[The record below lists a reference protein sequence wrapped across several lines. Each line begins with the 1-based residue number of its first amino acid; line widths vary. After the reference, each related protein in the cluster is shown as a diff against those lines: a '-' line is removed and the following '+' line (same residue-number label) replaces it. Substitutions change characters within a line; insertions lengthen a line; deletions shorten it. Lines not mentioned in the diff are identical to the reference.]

1 MDPIEEMLFV
11 TGGFEMNTVSMY
23 TAEGWQLDLP
33 DLVEGRKK
41 HACTSFL
48 SGDTRVCLC
57 VYDNYRVLIV
67 LLGSDGD
74 GRRCVL

>member
-11 TGGFEMNTVSMY
+11 TGGFEMNKVSMY
-23 TAEGWQLDLP
+23 TAEGWNLDLP

-48 SGDTRVCLC
+48 SGENRVREMFVWDVIYLPSFK
-57 VYDNYRVLIV
+57 L
-67 LLGSDGD
+67 
-74 GRRCVL
+74 

>member
-48 SGDTRVCLC
+48 SGDSRVCVC
-57 VYDNYRVLIV
+57 LIF
-67 LLGSDGD
+67 LTLTEF
-74 GRRCVL
+74 

>member
-11 TGGFEMNTVSMY
+11 TGGFEMNKVSMY
-23 TAEGWQLDLP
+23 TAEGWNLDLP

-48 SGDTRVCLC
+48 SGENRVREIF
-57 VYDNYRVLIV
+57 VWDVIFTEF
-67 LLGSDGD
+67 
-74 GRRCVL
+74 